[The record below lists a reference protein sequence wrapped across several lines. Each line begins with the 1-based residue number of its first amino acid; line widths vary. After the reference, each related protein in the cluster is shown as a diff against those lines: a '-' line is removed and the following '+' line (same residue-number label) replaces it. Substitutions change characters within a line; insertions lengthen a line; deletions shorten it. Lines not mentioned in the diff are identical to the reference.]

1 MRKAYIVLFTSLMTA
16 ASYGQSL
23 HHAVINS
30 TGATIG
36 SSGPVKMV
44 LSVGEPVIGMASG
57 SGVNLGQGFLGGS
70 KTVTTSPAGVEDVTT
85 DNATIYPNPFS
96 NIVRINSD
104 VDNIHV
110 SVVNIIGQEV
120 YTGAYQ
126 TSGID
131 LSSLNQG
138 MYVIQASS
146 NGKIISTTK
155 LLKQ

>member
-1 MRKAYIVLFTSLMTA
+1 MRKAYIVLFTSLMA
-16 ASYGQSL
+16 ASSYGQSL
-23 HHAVINS
+23 HHAVFNS
-30 TGATIG
+30 TGGTIG
-36 SSGPVKMV
+36 SAGSTRMI
-44 LSVGEPVIGMASG
+44 LSVGEPVIGMASA
-57 SGVNLGQGFLGGS
+57 SGVNLGQGFMGGS
-70 KTVTTSPAGVEDVTT
+70 KTVTTSPAGIEDITT

-96 NIVRINSD
+96 NIIRINSD
-104 VDNIHV
+104 ADNIHV

-126 TSGID
+126 SGGID
-131 LSSLNQG
+131 LSNLNQG